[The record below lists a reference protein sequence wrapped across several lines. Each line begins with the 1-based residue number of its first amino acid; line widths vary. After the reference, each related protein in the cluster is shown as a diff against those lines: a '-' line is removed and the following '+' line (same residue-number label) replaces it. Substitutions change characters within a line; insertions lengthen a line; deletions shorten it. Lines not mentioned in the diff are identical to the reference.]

1 MLTVV
6 DDLPVPRRVRYAEH
20 PDGFCDVHGAGERRA
35 LVLHG
40 GFWRDVYD
48 LTLMDELCE
57 DLAARG
63 WEAWNAEY
71 RRLGR
76 GTAWPEM
83 AADVRAA
90 AELARAEVAIGHSAG
105 GQLALWLAAEGAV
118 GRAVGQAPISDLAA
132 AVPLSGGVVAE
143 LEAPPDA
150 SPRARLPLGA
160 AQLLV
165 HGTLDDCVPV
175 QMSRDYAVAAG
186 GEATLVE
193 RPGEG
198 HFEHL
203 DPRSGA
209 WADVI
214 AWL

>member
-1 MLTVV
+1 M
-6 DDLPVPRRVRYAEH
+6 PRRIEYAAH
-20 PDGFCDVHGAGERRA
+20 RDGFCEVHGAAERRA

-40 GFWRDVYD
+40 GFWRDRYD
-48 LTLMDELCE
+48 LTLMDALCE

-76 GTAWPEM
+76 AGHRWPEM

-90 AELARAEVAIGHSAG
+90 AELADADVAIGHSAG
-105 GQLALWLAAEGAV
+105 GHLALWLAAEGLVA
-118 GRAVGQAPISDLAA
+118 RAVGQAPVSDLVAA
-132 AVPLSGGVVAE
+132 APLSAGVVAE
-143 LEAPPDA
+143 LGADPSA
-150 SPRARLPLGA
+150 SPRQRLPLGVP
-160 AQLLV
+160 QLLV

-175 QMSRDYAVAAG
+175 QMSRDYAAAAG
-186 GEATLVE
+186 VEVTYAE